1 MPLGKFDY
9 SVESVQLTSSTGEK
23 LEIKDLV
30 ISIDIYESLMSP
42 YIKVELGISD
52 AANFLETAP
61 IVGQEKIE
69 MTIIE
74 GGKKIKKTFYVAAVA
89 NYLRANN
96 QASMYTLKLITPE
109 QMMNS
114 LVLVSQAYTGKVSK
128 AIDDIM
134 RDYLKGKVKT
144 LEETNGN
151 YKVVIPNWNPFE
163 AIDWLTRKAM
173 DTKQTP
179 FAFYET
185 FIDGHQLESY
195 TTMFNKKTYNKFV
208 HKGGTAS
215 KDDAG
220 QQQATFNVAIE
231 YDIKDY
237 SNTYKNTLRGTFG
250 SGMHTVDIGT
260 RTYKL
265 LKYDYLEDFKKKS
278 HLDKVP
284 FINDN
289 FKINEKSINQY
300 DSIHHVVNKNS
311 RAFGQEQYNNYNNE
325 AEFTKLETDPY
336 IYQLG
341 LTTMSMVVRGR
352 TDLTPGK
359 VIEFEVD
366 RDRPSIHGSNKDIN
380 EYISGKY
387 LVMHVHHKMVDGKY
401 SIIMEVVRDSLGKKV
416 KKRG

>member
-1 MPLGKFDY
+1 MSLGKFDY

-30 ISIDIYESLMSP
+30 ISIDIYESLMTP

-52 AANFLETAP
+52 AANLLETVP
-61 IVGQEKIE
+61 ILGQEKVE
-69 MTIIE
+69 LTILE
-74 GGKKIKKTFYVAAVA
+74 GTKKIKKTFYVGSVA
-89 NYLRANN
+89 NYIRGNN
-96 QASMYTLKLITPE
+96 QSSMYTLKLITPE
-109 QMMNS
+109 QLMNS
-114 LVLVSQAYTGKVSK
+114 LVLVSQAFTGKLSK
-128 AIDDIM
+128 AIDDIT

-144 LEETNGN
+144 LEETTGN
-151 YKVVIPNWNPFE
+151 YKLVVPNWNPFQ
-163 AIDWLTRKAM
+163 AIDWLARKAM
-173 DTKQTP
+173 DAKQTP

-185 FIDGHQLESY
+185 FIDGHKLESY

-208 HKGGTAS
+208 HKGGTTA

-220 QQQATFNVAIE
+220 QLQASYNVAIE
-231 YDIKDY
+231 YDIRDY
-237 SNTYKNTLRGTFG
+237 SNTYKNALRGTFG

-265 LKYDYLEDFKKKS
+265 LKYDYIKDFKKKA
-278 HLDKVP
+278 HLDKTP
-284 FINDN
+284 FINEN
-289 FKINEKSINQY
+289 FKVQEKSINEY

-311 RAFGQEQYNNYNNE
+311 RAWGKQEYNNYNNE

-341 LTTMSMVVRGR
+341 LTTLNMVVRGR
-352 TDLTPGK
+352 TDLTPGQ

-366 RDRPSIHGSNKDIN
+366 RDRPSIHGSTKDIN

-401 SIIMEVVRDSLGKKV
+401 SIIMDVVRDSLGKKV
-416 KKRG
+416 KQRG